1 MFIFSLINIL
11 ADHQKKKKGKE
22 LGSKVLRKIT
32 HHTGRPVLKNSYFY
46 FKGVTVIS
54 ENYNQQSRS
63 LHLGKLQ
70 PSNAQSRKK
79 PQVREKEKEGEGEE
93 RKEGRRGIA

>member
-11 ADHQKKKKGKE
+11 ADHKKKKKRKKE
-22 LGSKVLRKIT
+22 GEELDSKGPWKIT
-32 HHTGRPVLKNSYFY
+32 HKAGMLVVENSYFY

-63 LHLGKLQ
+63 WHLGKLQ
-70 PSNAQSRKK
+70 PINA
-79 PQVREKEKEGEGEE
+79 
-93 RKEGRRGIA
+93 